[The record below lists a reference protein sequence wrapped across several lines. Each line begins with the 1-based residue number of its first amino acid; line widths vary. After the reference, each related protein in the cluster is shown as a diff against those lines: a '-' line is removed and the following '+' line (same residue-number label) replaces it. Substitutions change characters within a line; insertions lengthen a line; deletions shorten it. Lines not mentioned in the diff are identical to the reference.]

1 MRSRTGSCASFPRN
15 EVAVVTQAGA
25 LDFAKPPF
33 RVNDGQDASAVANDF
48 ISCFEAV
55 ARLPKKV
62 GTCFRAALQV
72 GALAPTDPLCAA
84 GVRIADEMD
93 AGVGAGGANPYHN
106 AQHFCEVLLSALY
119 LTLLAGVGDRARAEI
134 LVTALIHD
142 FHHDGTKNMNATFR
156 LEKLSAEAAAPYLEV
171 AGVSPDVRARIAAM
185 VFATEVTVGTRFA
198 RDCHLHFSAGAPAP
212 SLSAIP
218 APLALLAT
226 DARLALE
233 AVIVAEADVLSS
245 AGLTVQYGELQQEKL
260 AREWQQTLGADH
272 KLRFL
277 NQVFQDFTI
286 GRFFSPNLRALKS
299 AAQDRANQDRSK

>member
-1 MRSRTGSCASFPRN
+1 MRNRTVCCASFRN
-15 EVAVVTQAGA
+15 EAAAVTNAEA
-25 LDFAKPPF
+25 LDFSKPPF
-33 RVNDGQDASAVANDF
+33 RVKEGQDAREVADDF
-48 ISCFEAV
+48 IACFDLV

-62 GTCFRAALQV
+62 GTCFRAALRAGGV
-72 GALAPTDPLCAA
+72 AEADPLCAA
-84 GVRIADEMD
+84 GNRIADEMD
-93 AGVGAGGANPYHN
+93 AGVGAGGGNPYHN

-119 LTLLAGVGDRARAEI
+119 LTLLAGVEAQARAEV

-156 LEKLSAEAAAPYLEV
+156 LEKLSAEAAAPYLES
-171 AGVSPDVRARIAAM
+171 AGVRADVRARITAM

-198 RDCHLHFSAGAPAP
+198 RDCHLHFTAGAPAP

-233 AVIVAEADVLSS
+233 AVIVGEADVLSS
-245 AGLTVQYGELQQEKL
+245 VGLTIQYGETQQEKL
-260 AREWQQTLGADH
+260 AQEWKQPLGADH

-277 NQVFQDFTI
+277 NQVFQDFTV
-286 GRFFSPNLRALKS
+286 GRFFSPNLRALKN
-299 AAQDRANQDRSK
+299 AAEDRTEKERSR